1 MAYNFDEIIDRK
13 NTNSLKYD
21 FAVERGKPAGVQPLW
36 VADMD
41 LRVPPQVSDA
51 LVRASQHGI
60 FGYSDVK
67 GDYFAPLSHWLDESF
82 HWKVKSEWLV
92 RTPGVVF
99 AITTAIRSFTAKGDS
114 VLIQRPVYYPF
125 SLTIESNGRQLVNS
139 PLVYKNGRYEIDFID
154 LEQKIIDNN
163 VKLFLLCSP
172 HNPVGR
178 VWTKEEL
185 LRLGDICLKHKV
197 IVVADEI
204 HQDFTYPGHTH
215 YVFASLKEQ
224 YKDIT
229 ITCTAPSKTFNLAGL
244 QISHIFI
251 ANEDL
256 RRLFKKELWRTGY
269 SESNS
274 LGLVASQAAYT
285 YGRPWLTELKAYLTG
300 NLELARHYLS
310 EMPEATLIEP
320 EGTYLLWIDFT
331 KTQLEAA
338 ALDRI
343 ILEDAG
349 LWLDNGSMFGPEGD
363 GFQRINIACPRPRL
377 QEALQKLSTTF
388 SRRKI

>member
-1 MAYNFDEIIDRK
+1 MAYDFDKIIDRQ

-41 LRVPPQVSDA
+41 LRVPAQVSEA
-51 LVRASQHGI
+51 LIRASKHGI

-67 GDYFAPLSHWLDESF
+67 SDYFAPLSRWLDDSF
-82 HWKVKSEWLV
+82 SWKVKNEWLV

-99 AITTAIRSFTAKGDS
+99 AIATAIRSFTAKGDS

-139 PLVYKNGRYEIDFID
+139 PLVYKSGRYEIDFVD
-154 LEQKIIDNN
+154 FEQKIIDNN
-163 VKLFLLCSP
+163 VKLFLLCNP

-178 VWTKEEL
+178 VWTKDEL

-215 YVFASLKEQ
+215 YVFANLKEQ

-269 SESNS
+269 SESNA

-285 YGRPWLTELKAYLTG
+285 YGRPWLTELKAYLAG
-300 NLELARHYLS
+300 NLDLVRRYLA
-310 EMPEATLIEP
+310 ETPEATLIEP
-320 EGTYLLWIDFT
+320 KGRT
-331 KTQLEAA
+331 
-338 ALDRI
+338 
-343 ILEDAG
+343 
-349 LWLDNGSMFGPEGD
+349 
-363 GFQRINIACPRPRL
+363 
-377 QEALQKLSTTF
+377 
-388 SRRKI
+388 

>member
-1 MAYNFDEIIDRK
+1 RPTE
-13 NTNSLKYD
+13 S
-21 FAVERGKPAGVQPLW
+21 PL
-36 VADMD
+36 
-41 LRVPPQVSDA
+41 R
-51 LVRASQHGI
+51 
-60 FGYSDVK
+60 
-67 GDYFAPLSHWLDESF
+67 ESI
-82 HWKVKSEWLV
+82 SLV

-99 AITTAIRSFTAKGDS
+99 AIATAIRSFTAKGDS

-139 PLVYKNGRYEIDFID
+139 PLVYKNGRYEIDFVD
-154 LEQKIIDNN
+154 FEQKIIDNN

-178 VWTKEEL
+178 VWTKDEL

-256 RRLFKKELWRTGY
+256 RRRFKKELWRTGY
-269 SESNS
+269 SESNT

-300 NLELARHYLS
+300 NLALARRYVA
-310 EMPEATLIEP
+310 EIPEATLIEP

-338 ALDRI
+338 VLDRI

-377 QEALQKLSTTF
+377 QEALQKLSTAF